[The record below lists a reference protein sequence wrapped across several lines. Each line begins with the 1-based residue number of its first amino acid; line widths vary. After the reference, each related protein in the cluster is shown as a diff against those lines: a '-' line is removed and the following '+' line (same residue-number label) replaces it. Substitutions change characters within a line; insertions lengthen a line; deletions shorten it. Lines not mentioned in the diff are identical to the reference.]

1 LLIYSYQF
9 LNIVALLLKS
19 TDLSF
24 MQKVINIAL
33 AAFLALSFILPD
45 IVKAQNITES
55 KFGSGISLLA
65 RDSSFSMKFST
76 RFQTLYEGVHDL
88 EADKYKDNLLIRRAR
103 LKFDGFVY
111 NPKIQYKIEL
121 GLSGS
126 DIGNQDIVSESN
138 YAPLQIL
145 DAVIKYNFYGNWSLW
160 VGQTKLPGNVERV
173 ISSQSLQ
180 FVDRSFLNSRYNLD
194 RDRGVQ
200 VRYDGERFGVI
211 TAMSI
216 GEGRNISEENQGG
229 YDYTARLEW
238 LPLGRF
244 RRNGDYVG
252 GDLIRETTPK
262 LMFGIVYDYNDNTN
276 RERGQLGRI
285 LSENRTLQAVF
296 IDMHFKYRGW
306 SVMSE
311 YVNKQA
317 PNGAVVSDGIFYTGT
332 GLNIQTGY
340 LLKNNL
346 ELALRFTEVLPAAET
361 LRAGIHQYTFGVSK
375 YIVGHSL
382 KIQSDLTRIEIEGED
397 GSMMYRA
404 QVEVSF

>member
-1 LLIYSYQF
+1 
-9 LNIVALLLKS
+9 
-19 TDLSF
+19 
-24 MQKVINIAL
+24 MQRVINIVI
-33 AAFLALSFILPD
+33 AFFLTLSFILPG
-45 IVKAQNITES
+45 IVKAQDITES
-55 KFGSGISLLA
+55 KFGSVISVFA

-76 RFQTLYEGVHDL
+76 RFQTLYEGVYDMEL
-88 EADKYKDNLLIRRAR
+88 DKYKDNLLIRRAR
-103 LKFDGFVY
+103 LKFDGFVH

-145 DAVIKYNFYGNWSLW
+145 DAVIKYNFHGNWSLW

-200 VRYDGERFGVI
+200 VRYDGETFGLI
-211 TAMSI
+211 TAVSI

-229 YDYTARLEW
+229 YDYTARFEW

-244 RRNGDYVG
+244 RSNGDYVG
-252 GDLIRETTPK
+252 ADLKRESTPK
-262 LMFGIVYDYNDNTN
+262 LMVGIVYDYNDNTN
-276 RERGQLGRI
+276 RERGQVGRV
-285 LSENRTLQAVF
+285 LSENRILQAVF
-296 IDMHFKYRGW
+296 VDMHFKYRGW

-317 PNGAVVSDGIFYTGT
+317 PNGPVVSDGTYYTGT
-332 GLNIQTGY
+332 GLNIQAGY
-340 LLKNNL
+340 LLKNNF
-346 ELALRFTEVLPAAET
+346 ELALRFTEVLPAVET

-382 KIQSDLTRIEIEGED
+382 KIQSDLTRIEIEGGD